1 VPAFIAANYIMNHYA
16 DHKICPAHSY
26 NVTTALDTVH
36 VNERIHLEQ
45 IAGVLDLPVSE
56 LRRLNPQFK
65 KDMIPG
71 DSKAYALVLPSEKM
85 YAFIDKHDEIMNYNR
100 SRYLTHRAN
109 TDGYLNGTALTGSGN
124 TANIYYRVK
133 KGDNLSTIARRNRI
147 SLTQLKSWN
156 GLRSSK
162 IGVGKRLVV
171 GKKAVT
177 QPKTENRDQLAQNI
191 EGGSAG
197 ETQTVNQYYRV
208 RKGDTLGK
216 IAQRNGVRVSQ
227 LQSWN
232 GLRSSTIGVGDQ
244 LIIGQKTLS
253 VPKEVTAPEVSEKSN
268 AGTSGDGHD
277 VISSYLKE
285 QIKKVEESKSG
296 AEI

>member
-1 VPAFIAANYIMNHYA
+1 MKN
-16 DHKICPAHSY
+16 
-26 NVTTALDTVH
+26 
-36 VNERIHLEQ
+36 
-45 IAGVLDLPVSE
+45 
-56 LRRLNPQFK
+56 
-65 KDMIPG
+65 
-71 DSKAYALVLPSEKM
+71 
-85 YAFIDKHDEIMNYNR
+85 
-100 SRYLTHRAN
+100 SR
-109 TDGYLNGTALTGSGN
+109 
-124 TANIYYRVK
+124 
-133 KGDNLSTIARRNRI
+133 
-147 SLTQLKSWN
+147 
-156 GLRSSK
+156 
-162 IGVGKRLVV
+162 
-171 GKKAVT
+171 
-177 QPKTENRDQLAQNI
+177 
-191 EGGSAG
+191 
-197 ETQTVNQYYRV
+197 YRV